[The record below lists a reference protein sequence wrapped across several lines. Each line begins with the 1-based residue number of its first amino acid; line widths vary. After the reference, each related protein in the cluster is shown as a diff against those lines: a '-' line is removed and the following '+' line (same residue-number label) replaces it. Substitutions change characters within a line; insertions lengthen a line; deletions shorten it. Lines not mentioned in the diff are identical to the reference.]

1 VVSAAP
7 RARVEPAY
15 DEAFAAPGMP
25 RPHYAELI
33 DALGGMDLARLRDA
47 VNGRVRDAG
56 VTFTTSEGEQA
67 FVIDPVPRILPA
79 AEWEALAAG
88 LEQRVRALSAFVAD
102 AYGERRIVE
111 AGVMPAE
118 VIDTAEGFE
127 ADLRGAFPADGPP
140 IGVAGLD
147 VIRAPEG
154 RLRVLE
160 DNVRTPSGFTYAV
173 AARDAVCSALGG
185 AVPEPAAVED
195 RLLELLRGALRAA
208 APEGGDPSI
217 VVVSDGPGGSAWYEH
232 AEVARRLGVP
242 VVTLDDLERRGDHLE
257 VRLEDGRRRPVD
269 VVYRRCDEDRLR
281 DERGDLTPVAEAL
294 LDPWLAG
301 RVGLVNGFGTGVA
314 DDKLVHGYV
323 EEMVRFYLGETALLE
338 AVPTLDPRHDSVLEL
353 VVEDLPSH
361 VVKPRFGH
369 GGRGVVVCAHADDA
383 TLERLRADLRRDP
396 GAYVA
401 QPIVVLSQ
409 HPTVVDPGR
418 LAPRHVDL
426 RPFVF
431 STAHGVQALPGGLT
445 RVAWDPGALVVN
457 SSQNGGAKDT
467 WVSTSGG

>member
-1 VVSAAP
+1 MSAVP
-7 RARVEPAY
+7 RAPVEPAY
-15 DEAFAAPGMP
+15 DEAFAAPGTP

-33 DALGGMDLARLRDA
+33 DALCGMDLARLRDA

-56 VTFTTSEGEQA
+56 VTFTTDEGTQA

-79 AEWEALAAG
+79 DEWQALAAG

-102 AYGERRIVE
+102 AYGERRIVD

-118 VIDTAEGFE
+118 VIDSAEGYE
-127 ADLRGAFPADGPP
+127 PDLRGALPSGGPP

-185 AVPEPAAVED
+185 AVPDPAPVAD
-195 RLLELLRGALRAA
+195 RLLELLHATLRAA

-232 AEVARRLGVP
+232 AEVARCLGVP
-242 VVTLDDLERRGDHLE
+242 VVTVADLERHGDHLE
-257 VRLEDGRRRPVD
+257 VRLHNGRRRPVD
-269 VVYRRCDEDRLR
+269 VVYRRCNEDRLR
-281 DERGDLTPVAEAL
+281 DEHGRLTPIAEAL

-301 RVGLVNGFGTGVA
+301 RIGIVNAFGTGVA

-353 VVEDLPSH
+353 VVEDLRGH
-361 VVKPRFGH
+361 VVKPRFGL
-369 GGRGVVVCAHADDA
+369 GGKGVVVCAHADDA
-383 TLERLRADLRRDP
+383 TLEDLRADLRREP

-401 QPIVVLSQ
+401 QPIVALSQ

-418 LAPRHVDL
+418 LEPRHVDL

-431 STAHGVQALPGGLT
+431 STADGVHALPGGLT

-467 WVSTSGG
+467 WVSTSSG

>member
-1 VVSAAP
+1 VSAAP
-7 RARVEPAY
+7 RAPVEPAY
-15 DEAFAAPGMP
+15 DEAFVVPGAP
-25 RPHYAELI
+25 RPHYAALL
-33 DALGGMDLARLRDA
+33 DALGATDLARLRDT

-56 VTFTTSEGEQA
+56 VTFTTDDGTQA

-79 AEWEALAAG
+79 REWKDLATG

-118 VIDTAEGFE
+118 VIDSAEGYE
-127 ADLRGAFPADGPP
+127 PDLRGAFPAGAPP
-140 IGVAGLD
+140 IGIAGLD

-160 DNVRTPSGFTYAV
+160 DNARTPSGFTYAV
-173 AARDAVCSALGG
+173 VAREAVCSALGD
-185 AVPEPAAVED
+185 AVPEPAPVAD

-208 APEGGDPSI
+208 APEGTDPSI
-217 VVVSDGPGGSAWYEH
+217 VVLSDGPSGSAWYEH
-232 AEVARRLGVP
+232 SAVARLLGVP
-242 VVTLDDLERRGDHLE
+242 VVTLAELERRGDHLE

-281 DERGDLTPVAEAL
+281 DERGDLTPIAEAL

-301 RVGLVNGFGTGVA
+301 RVGVVNGFGTGVA

-323 EEMVRFYLGETALLE
+323 EEMVRFYLGETARLE
-338 AVPTLDPRHDSVLEL
+338 AVPTLDPRYENVLEL
-353 VVEDLPSH
+353 ILEDLCGH

-369 GGRGVVVCAHADDA
+369 GGKGVVICAHADGA

-457 SSQNGGAKDT
+457 SSRNGGAKDT

>member
-1 VVSAAP
+1 MSADP
-7 RARVEPAY
+7 RGPVESAY
-15 DEAFAAPGMP
+15 DEAFASPGTP
-25 RPHYAELI
+25 RAHYAELI
-33 DALGGMDLARLRDA
+33 DALTGMDLAGLREA
-47 VNGRVRDAG
+47 VNARVRDAG
-56 VTFTTSEGEQA
+56 VTFTTDAGTQA
-67 FVIDPVPRILPA
+67 FVVDPIPRILPA
-79 AEWEALAAG
+79 HEWEALAVG
-88 LEQRVRALSAFVAD
+88 LEQRVRALNAFVAD
-102 AYGERRIVE
+102 AYGDRRIVE
-111 AGVMPAE
+111 AGVMAAE
-118 VIDTAEGFE
+118 VIDTAEGYE
-127 ADLRGAFPADGPP
+127 SDLRGALPAGGAP

-147 VIRAPEG
+147 VIRGPEG

-173 AARDAVCSALGG
+173 AARDAVCSALAG
-185 AVPEPAAVED
+185 AVPDPAPVAD
-195 RLLELLRGALRAA
+195 RLLELLRATLHAA

-232 AEVARRLGVP
+232 AEVARCLGVP
-242 VVTLDDLERRGDHLE
+242 AVTLADLERHGDHLE

-281 DERGDLTPVAEAL
+281 DERGDLTPIAEAL

-338 AVPTLDPRHDSVLEL
+338 AVPTLDPRHDGVLDL
-353 VVEDLPSH
+353 VVEDLRAH

-369 GGRGVVVCAHADDA
+369 GGAGVVVCAHADDA
-383 TLERLRADLRRDP
+383 TLERMRADLRREP

-401 QPIVVLSQ
+401 QPIVPLSQ

-418 LAPRHVDL
+418 LEPRHVDL

-431 STAHGVQALPGGLT
+431 STARGVHALPGGLT
-445 RVAWDPGALVVN
+445 RVAWEPGALVVN
-457 SSQNGGAKDT
+457 SSRNGGAKDT
-467 WVSTSGG
+467 WVSTSAG